1 MIQKIRT
8 IYRMKYGGLM
18 GVEKKYVKSVMVII
32 PKDKD
37 TPLSIVLALYS
48 SSVLAKKI
56 KIERLIPQ
64 ATQMKM

>member
-8 IYRMKYGGLM
+8 IYRTKYGGLM

-32 PKDKD
+32 AKDKD
-37 TPLSIVLALYS
+37 TPFSIVLALYS
-48 SSVLAKKI
+48 SSVLAMKI

-64 ATQMKM
+64 AKQIKM

>member
-8 IYRMKYGGLM
+8 IYSKKYGGLM

-32 PKDKD
+32 AKDKD
-37 TPLSIVLALYS
+37 TPFSIVLALYS

>member
-1 MIQKIRT
+1 MQKIST
-8 IYRMKYGGLM
+8 KYRIKYGGLI
-18 GVEKKYVKSVMVII
+18 GVEKKYAKSVTVII

-37 TPLSIVLALYS
+37 TPFSIVLALYS
-48 SSVLAKKI
+48 LSVLAKKI

>member
-1 MIQKIRT
+1 MQKIST
-8 IYRMKYGGLM
+8 KYRIKYGGLI
-18 GVEKKYVKSVMVII
+18 GVEKKYAKSVTVII

-37 TPLSIVLALYS
+37 TPFSIVLALYFLI
-48 SSVLAKKI
+48 VLAKKI

>member
-1 MIQKIRT
+1 
-8 IYRMKYGGLM
+8 M

-32 PKDKD
+32 AKDKD
-37 TPLSIVLALYS
+37 TPFSIVLALYS